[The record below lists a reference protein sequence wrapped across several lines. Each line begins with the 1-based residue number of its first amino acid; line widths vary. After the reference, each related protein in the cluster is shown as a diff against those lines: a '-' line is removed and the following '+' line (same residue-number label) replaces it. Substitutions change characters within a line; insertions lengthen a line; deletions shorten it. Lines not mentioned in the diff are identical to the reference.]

1 MHAIASREHDE
12 DRDWQCGQILLV
24 FHAFVGRQQ
33 HVELT
38 RREREKFA
46 ILDAG
51 PAPAL
56 NCHDRVT
63 RQQRAEPPGTD
74 SSSRMRIGNECH
86 PCVLQNLYRKFAA
99 DGGKVL
105 QENFEGIAR
114 FKVFKDDA
122 DGHTSAHENRRS
134 AEDLWVRN
142 DARGLH
148 GDLLAKDQCTAAG
161 ACVPRAKLLP

>member
-63 RQQRAEPPGTD
+63 RQQRAEPSGYGL
-74 SSSRMRIGNECH
+74 IK
-86 PCVLQNLYRKFAA
+86 Q
-99 DGGKVL
+99 
-105 QENFEGIAR
+105 
-114 FKVFKDDA
+114 DA
-122 DGHTSAHENRRS
+122 HRQRVPSLRPPEPVS
-134 AEDLWVRN
+134 QVR
-142 DARGLH
+142 G
-148 GDLLAKDQCTAAG
+148 
-161 ACVPRAKLLP
+161 

>member
-1 MHAIASREHDE
+1 
-12 DRDWQCGQILLV
+12 
-24 FHAFVGRQQ
+24 
-33 HVELT
+33 
-38 RREREKFA
+38 
-46 ILDAG
+46 
-51 PAPAL
+51 
-56 NCHDRVT
+56 
-63 RQQRAEPPGTD
+63 
-74 SSSRMRIGNECH
+74 MRIGNECH

-148 GDLLAKDQCTAAG
+148 GELLENRQFTSGAAG
-161 ACVPRAKLLP
+161 ARFPPSTLPTHTSQAVDGSTLAQ